1 MTRSKFITYTIGLLI
16 LTLLLV
22 LADLA
27 LGSVNLWTLGD
38 DEVMFSTILYDIRLP
53 KTLTC
58 LVAGS
63 GLAMCGLLL
72 QSMFRNP
79 LAGPYVLGVSSGA
92 SLFVAIATML
102 LTSINISGVFFA
114 GKAIITLYSVAGAF
128 FVTIIVLA
136 ISRRTKSNVTVLLVG
151 LMLAQVLGA
160 AESLIQYLSSADSL
174 KTFVMWSMG
183 SVGSTT
189 LSDLLVIGPLVG
201 MVILA
206 AFFLVKPMNAILLNE
221 QYAQNLGVNV
231 NRLRIQVIAITSLLV
246 GIITAF
252 CGPIAFV
259 GISVPIASRLFFKTS
274 HHLHQMTFCLLL
286 GASVLLASDIICQL
300 ISTQFTLPVNTVT
313 TLIGSPVVIYLLFKS
328 KLSIG

>member
-1 MTRSKFITYTIGLLI
+1 
-16 LTLLLV
+16 
-22 LADLA
+22 
-27 LGSVNLWTLGD
+27 
-38 DEVMFSTILYDIRLP
+38 MFSTILYDIRLP

-72 QSMFRNP
+72 QSLFRNP

-102 LTSINISGVFFA
+102 LTSIHISGVLFA
-114 GKAIITLYSVAGAF
+114 GKAIVTLYSVAGAF
-128 FVTIIVLA
+128 FVTILILA

-160 AESLIQYLSSADSL
+160 AESLIQYLSSADTL

-189 LSDLLVIGPLVG
+189 LSDLALIGPLVG
-201 MVILA
+201 LVILA

-231 NRLRIQVIAITSLLV
+231 NRLRIQVIIITSLLV

-286 GASVLLASDIICQL
+286 GAAVLLASDMICQL

>member
-1 MTRSKFITYTIGLLI
+1 LSRSKFIAYTIGLLV
-16 LTLLLV
+16 LV
-22 LADLA
+22 LALSLADLA
-27 LGSVNLWTLGD
+27 LGSVNLWSLGN

-53 KTLTC
+53 KTITC

-72 QSMFRNP
+72 QSLFRNP

-92 SLFVAIATML
+92 SLFVAIATMV
-102 LTSINISGVFFA
+102 LTTINISGVFFA
-114 GKAIITLYSVAGAF
+114 GKAIIAIYSITGAF
-128 FVTIIVLA
+128 FVTLIILA
-136 ISRRTKSNVTVLLVG
+136 ISKKTKSNVTILLVG
-151 LMLAQVLGA
+151 LMLSQVLGA
-160 AESLIQYLSSADSL
+160 AESLIEYLSNADKL

-183 SVGSTT
+183 NVGSTT
-189 LSDLLVIGPLVG
+189 LSELSVIGPLAAVI
-201 MVILA
+201 ILA

-221 QYAQNLGVNV
+221 QYAQNLGINV
-231 NRLRIQVIAITSLLV
+231 NRLRIQVIIITSLLV
-246 GIITAF
+246 GLITAF

-286 GASVLLASDIICQL
+286 GASVLLAADLICQL

-328 KLSIG
+328 KLNIG

>member
-1 MTRSKFITYTIGLLI
+1 LSRSKFIATTLCL
-16 LTLLLV
+16 LLLV
-22 LADLA
+22 LLLALADLA
-27 LGSVNLWTLGD
+27 LGSVNLWSLGD
-38 DEVMFSTILYDIRLP
+38 DEAMFSTILYDIRLP

-72 QSMFRNP
+72 QSLFRNP

-92 SLFVAIATML
+92 SLFVAIATMV
-102 LTSINISGVFFA
+102 LTTINISGVFFA
-114 GKAIITLYSVAGAF
+114 GKAIIAVYSITGAF
-128 FVTIIVLA
+128 VVTLIILA
-136 ISRRTKSNVTVLLVG
+136 ISRRTKSNVTILLVG
-151 LMLAQVLGA
+151 LMLSQVLGA
-160 AESLIQYLSSADSL
+160 AESLIEYLSNADKL

-183 SVGSTT
+183 NVGSTT
-189 LSDLLVIGPLVG
+189 LPDLAVIGPLEAVI
-201 MVILA
+201 ILA

-221 QYAQNLGVNV
+221 QYAQNLGINV
-231 NRLRIQVIAITSLLV
+231 NRLRIQVIIITSLLV
-246 GIITAF
+246 GLITAF

-286 GASVLLASDIICQL
+286 GASVLLAADLICQL
-300 ISTQFTLPVNTVT
+300 ISTSFTLPVNTVT

-328 KLSIG
+328 KLNIG